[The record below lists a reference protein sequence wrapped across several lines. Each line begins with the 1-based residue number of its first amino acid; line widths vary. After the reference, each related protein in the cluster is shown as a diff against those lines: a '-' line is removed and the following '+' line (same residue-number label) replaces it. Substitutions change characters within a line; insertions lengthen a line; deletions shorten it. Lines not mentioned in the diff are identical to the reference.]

1 MNGLVSFWGQM
12 SKRDPLSFHYLGTQ
26 RESVISVR
34 KRPSPVNLALLFN
47 VLVSMPERNKFLLFI
62 NYRVYGILSEE
73 SAKDYATVA
82 FYNVCQILRFP
93 VKPTVLFSGKCNSSF

>member
-1 MNGLVSFWGQM
+1 MLEWISVLLGTM

-34 KRPSPVNLALLFN
+34 KLSSPVNLALLFN

-82 FYNVCQILRFP
+82 FYVCQILRFP